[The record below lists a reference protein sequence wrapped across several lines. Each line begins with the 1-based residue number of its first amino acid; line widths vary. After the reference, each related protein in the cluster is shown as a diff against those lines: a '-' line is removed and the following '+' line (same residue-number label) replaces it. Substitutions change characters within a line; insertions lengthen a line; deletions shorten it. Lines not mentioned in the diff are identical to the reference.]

1 MPLKNLFCLRS
12 NLSIDEI
19 ISAQRRGLKTLTGV
33 DFRGLAWKRGKP
45 GGTLPP
51 TIPRSMKQYKSV
63 SSS

>member
-1 MPLKNLFCLRS
+1 MRILNAFEEFFCLRF

-33 DFRGLAWKRGKP
+33 DFRDLEP

-51 TIPRSMKQYKSV
+51 TIPRITPRAVQMDP
-63 SSS
+63 